1 MDSTAALSGKAVLI
15 TGAARRVG
23 AAIARTLHAH
33 GANIII
39 HHSSSAPE
47 AQALQAEL
55 ETARRG
61 SAALVRADLLEAAAC
76 VRVIDEASRAF
87 GRLDALI
94 NNASSFYPTP
104 VGEITEATW
113 NDLIGSNL
121 EAPLFLSQ
129 AAVPHLK
136 RAQGLILNLVDI
148 HASRPLKRHTV
159 YSIAK
164 AGLVMLT
171 RSLARELGPEI
182 RVNAIAPGPVLW
194 PEGGVDQALMDEIVS
209 RTALKRIGSPEDV
222 ARAVLFFVKDAPYI
236 TGQILAVDGGRSIG
250 W

>member
-1 MDSTAALSGKAVLI
+1 MDSTAALTDKAVLI

-23 AAIARTLHAH
+23 AAIARLLHAH

-39 HHSSSAPE
+39 HYRSAARE
-47 AQALQAEL
+47 AQALNAEFEAL
-55 ETARRG
+55 RRG
-61 SAALVRADLLEAAAC
+61 SVALVRADLLEPAARA
-76 VRVIDEASRAF
+76 RVIEEAVRAF
-87 GRLDALI
+87 GRLDVLI

-104 VGEITEATW
+104 VGEITPAQW
-113 NDLIGSNL
+113 NDLVGSNL

-129 AAVPHLK
+129 AAAPHLK
-136 RAQGLILNLVDI
+136 RTRGSILNLVDI

-182 RVNAIAPGPVLW
+182 RVNAIAPGPVMW
-194 PEGGVDQALMDEIVS
+194 PEGEIDQTLMDEIVS
-209 RTALKRIGSPEDV
+209 RTALKRIGSPGDV
-222 ARAVLFFVKDAPYI
+222 ARAVLFFVKDAPFV